1 MLQLN
6 QIKKTMYGNLLFK
19 EVTLQINDGEKIALV
34 GSNGSGKSTLLKIMT
49 GIEGVDEGRI
59 SISKN
64 QEVSYLEQHSL
75 VETTESVY
83 DYIYNGQKEIKAL
96 ANSLKELEEK
106 LSDPE
111 TADFDKIMT
120 RYGNLQEVFMEKN
133 GYVVEESIKS
143 ISAGLGISYL
153 LDQPIAS
160 LSGGQQ
166 TLAKLARC
174 LLENKEILLL
184 DEPTNHLDTNGLN
197 WLENYLKHSKQTVV
211 IVSHDRY
218 FLDQVAQKI
227 VYINQQKISS
237 YHGNYSAF
245 KIKRDQ
251 ELIELEKNYNE
262 QQKEIKQTEDAIRR
276 FRHWG
281 AISDNEKHFKKAKR
295 LEANLEKLDKIEFPN
310 KNVKKMNQGFQEKSR
325 SGKEV
330 IMIDK
335 LSKSFDEIIIF
346 EELSFPV
353 YRKEHVAIIG
363 GNGVGK
369 STLIKM
375 ILGKEKLDSGK
386 IKVGDSVSIG
396 YLSQVINYEDK
407 KQSILSYFKEKVF
420 LPDEEAR
427 RILSYFKFFKEDVFK
442 QIGNLSGGEKVRLEL
457 ASMMNQEI
465 NCLILDEP
473 TNHLDIETREWLEE
487 QLEAFSGTILMVSHD
502 RYFVDKL
509 ATKRVVLEN
518 KTGKIQV

>member
-19 EVTLQINDGEKIALV
+19 DVTLQINDGEKIALV
-34 GSNGSGKSTLLKIMT
+34 GNNGSGKSTLLKIMA
-49 GIEGVDEGRI
+49 GLEGVDEGRI
-59 SISKN
+59 SISKH

-75 VETTESVY
+75 VETTETVY

-96 ANSLKELEEK
+96 AHSLKELEAK

-111 TADFDKIMT
+111 TTNFDKIMT
-120 RYGNLQEVFMEKN
+120 RYGNLQEVFMEKD
-133 GYVVEESIKS
+133 GYVVEESIKA
-143 ISAGLGISYL
+143 ISTGLGISYL
-153 LDQPIAS
+153 LDKPIAS

-197 WLENYLKHSKQTVV
+197 WLENFLKHSKQTVV

-218 FLDQVAQKI
+218 FLDQVAQKVI
-227 VYINQQKISS
+227 YINQQKISS
-237 YHGNYSAF
+237 YQGNYSAF
-245 KIKRDQ
+245 KKQRDQ
-251 ELIELEKNYNE
+251 ELIELKKNYSV

-295 LEANLEKLDKIEFPN
+295 LEANLEKLDRIDFPN
-310 KNVKKMNQGFQEKSR
+310 KASQKMNQGFQEQSK

-330 IMIDK
+330 ILIDNLYK
-335 LSKSFDEIIIF
+335 NFGETIIF
-346 EELSFPV
+346 EKLSFQIF
-353 YRKEHVAIIG
+353 RQEHVAIIG
-363 GNGVGK
+363 ENGVGK
-369 STLIKM
+369 STLLKM
-375 ILGKEKLDSGK
+375 ILGKEQLDSGE
-386 IKVGDSVSIG
+386 IKVGESVSIG
-396 YLSQVINYEDK
+396 YLSQVINYEDG

-457 ASMMNQEI
+457 ASMMNQKI

-473 TNHLDIETREWLEE
+473 TNHLDIETREWLED
-487 QLEAFSGTILMVSHD
+487 QLEAFTGTIIIVSHD

-509 ATKRVVLEN
+509 ATKRILLKNGV
-518 KTGKIQV
+518 GKIQV

>member
-1 MLQLN
+1 
-6 QIKKTMYGNLLFK
+6 
-19 EVTLQINDGEKIALV
+19 
-34 GSNGSGKSTLLKIMT
+34 MT

-143 ISAGLGISYL
+143 ISTGLGISYL

-295 LEANLEKLDKIEFPN
+295 LE
-310 KNVKKMNQGFQEKSR
+310 EKSR

-375 ILGKEKLDSGK
+375 ILGKEKLDSGE

-502 RYFVDKL
+502 RYFVDKI

>member
-1 MLQLN
+1 MLQIN
-6 QIKKTMYGNLLFK
+6 QITKTMYGSLLFK
-19 EVTLQINDGEKIALV
+19 DVTLQINDGEKVALV
-34 GSNGSGKSTLLKIMT
+34 GNNGSGKSTLLKIMT
-49 GIEGVDEGRI
+49 GIEGVDKGNI
-59 SISKN
+59 SISKH
-64 QEVSYLEQHSL
+64 QDISYLEQHSL
-75 VETTESVY
+75 VETDETVY
-83 DYIYNGQKEIKAL
+83 DYIYNGQKEIKELAL
-96 ANSLKELEEK
+96 KLKSLEEE
-106 LSDPE
+106 LSSPNNDHL
-111 TADFDKIMT
+111 DKVMT
-120 RYGNLQEVFMEKN
+120 TYGNLQEIFMEKN

-143 ISAGLGISYL
+143 ITTGLNIKYL

-184 DEPTNHLDTNGLN
+184 DEPTNHLDTKGLD
-197 WLENYLKHSKQTVV
+197 WLENYLKHSSQTIV

-218 FLDQVAQKI
+218 FLDQVAEKVI
-227 VYINQQKISS
+227 YINSQNINKYI
-237 YHGNYSAF
+237 GNYSAF
-245 KIKRDQ
+245 KKQRDQ
-251 ELIELEKNYNE
+251 EIIELEKNYQL

-295 LEANLEKLDKIEFPN
+295 LETNLEKLDKIEKPT
-310 KNVKKMNQGFQEKSR
+310 KDSKKIKQGFEESGK

-330 IMIDK
+330 IMLKNI
-335 LSKSFDEIIIF
+335 SKSFDNLLIF
-346 EELSFPV
+346 SDLNASIFR
-353 YRKEHVAIIG
+353 YDKLAILG

-369 STLIKM
+369 STLLKM
-375 ILGKEKLDSGK
+375 ILDREKLDSGE
-386 IKVGDSVSIG
+386 IKVGESVSLG
-396 YLSQVINYEDK
+396 YLSQVIHYKEK
-407 KQSILSYFKEKVF
+407 KQTILSYFKEKVF

-442 QIGNLSGGEKVRLEL
+442 QVGNLSGGEKVRLEL
-457 ASMMNQEI
+457 ASMMNQPI

-487 QLEAFSGTILMVSHD
+487 QLETFTGTIIMVSHD

-509 ATKRVVLEN
+509 ANKRLILEN
-518 KTGKIQV
+518 KTGKVI

>member
-1 MLQLN
+1 
-6 QIKKTMYGNLLFK
+6 
-19 EVTLQINDGEKIALV
+19 
-34 GSNGSGKSTLLKIMT
+34 MT

-143 ISAGLGISYL
+143 ISTGLGISYL

-295 LEANLEKLDKIEFPN
+295 LEANLEKLDKIEFPD
-310 KNVKKMNQGFQEKSR
+310 KNVKK
-325 SGKEV
+325 
-330 IMIDK
+330 
-335 LSKSFDEIIIF
+335 
-346 EELSFPV
+346 
-353 YRKEHVAIIG
+353 
-363 GNGVGK
+363 
-369 STLIKM
+369 
-375 ILGKEKLDSGK
+375 
-386 IKVGDSVSIG
+386 
-396 YLSQVINYEDK
+396 
-407 KQSILSYFKEKVF
+407 
-420 LPDEEAR
+420 
-427 RILSYFKFFKEDVFK
+427 
-442 QIGNLSGGEKVRLEL
+442 
-457 ASMMNQEI
+457 
-465 NCLILDEP
+465 
-473 TNHLDIETREWLEE
+473 
-487 QLEAFSGTILMVSHD
+487 
-502 RYFVDKL
+502 
-509 ATKRVVLEN
+509 
-518 KTGKIQV
+518 

>member
-143 ISAGLGISYL
+143 ITTGLGISYL

-295 LEANLEKLDKIEFPN
+295 LEANLEKLDKIEFPD
-310 KNVKKMNQGFQEKSR
+310 KNVKK
-325 SGKEV
+325 
-330 IMIDK
+330 
-335 LSKSFDEIIIF
+335 
-346 EELSFPV
+346 
-353 YRKEHVAIIG
+353 
-363 GNGVGK
+363 
-369 STLIKM
+369 
-375 ILGKEKLDSGK
+375 
-386 IKVGDSVSIG
+386 
-396 YLSQVINYEDK
+396 
-407 KQSILSYFKEKVF
+407 
-420 LPDEEAR
+420 
-427 RILSYFKFFKEDVFK
+427 
-442 QIGNLSGGEKVRLEL
+442 
-457 ASMMNQEI
+457 
-465 NCLILDEP
+465 
-473 TNHLDIETREWLEE
+473 
-487 QLEAFSGTILMVSHD
+487 
-502 RYFVDKL
+502 
-509 ATKRVVLEN
+509 
-518 KTGKIQV
+518 